1 MRNLQIDD
9 ITYKRLQSLL
19 SEYISSKQQDKDIN
33 DLLNELID
41 NYQEVQWGTLGGGAA
56 GGG

>member
-1 MRNLQIDD
+1 MKNLQIDD
-9 ITYKRLQSLL
+9 ITYKRLQSML

-41 NYQEVQWGTLGGGAA
+41 NYQEVQWGTLGGAA

>member
-1 MRNLQIDD
+1 M
-9 ITYKRLQSLL
+9 L

-41 NYQEVQWGTLGGGAA
+41 NYQEVQWGTLGGTA

>member
-1 MRNLQIDD
+1 MRILKIDE

-19 SEYISSKQQDKDIN
+19 SEYISVKQQDLDIN
-33 DLLNELID
+33 DLINELID
-41 NYQEVQWGTLGGGAA
+41 NYQESQWGAFGAGA

>member
-1 MRNLQIDD
+1 MKNLQIDD

-41 NYQEVQWGTLGGGAA
+41 NYQEVHWGTLGGAA